1 MYQHDLEK
9 LLQDGNIIEIK
20 PQGYSMY
27 PLFTPGR
34 DFARIEQIPIDLFQ
48 KGDVALYRREQG
60 ILVLHRICKIT
71 NDGFYMVGDNQ
82 SEIEGPLSPEQLKGK
97 LIVFVR
103 KGHIYTVNHPLY
115 RFQSKLWLW
124 MLPIRPLCFRI
135 SKLLHKCS

>member
-1 MYQHDLEK
+1 MYQYDLEK

-34 DFARIEQIPIDLFQ
+34 DLARIEQIPTDMFR

-71 NDGFYMVGDNQ
+71 DKGIYMVGDNQ
-82 SEIEGPLSPEQLKGK
+82 SEIEGPLSPSQLKGK
-97 LIVFVR
+97 LVGFVR
-103 KGHIYTVNHPLY
+103 KGQSYTVDHPLY
-115 RFQSKLWLW
+115 RLQSSLWLW
-124 MLPIRPLCFRI
+124 MLPIRPLCFRV
-135 SKLLHKCS
+135 SKFFHALF